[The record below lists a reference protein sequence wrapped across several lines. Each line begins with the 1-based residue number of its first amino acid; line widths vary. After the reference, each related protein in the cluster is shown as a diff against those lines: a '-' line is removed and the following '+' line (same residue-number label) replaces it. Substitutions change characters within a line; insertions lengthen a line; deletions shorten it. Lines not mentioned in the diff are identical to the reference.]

1 MVQQIAAD
9 ELSGLFD
16 SWGLS
21 TVIDENINAPVIPR
35 DTFELLHRAAGIDA
49 RWPIGNAGL
58 IHVYGYLLSTVE
70 TPYGLKRDRWL
81 DGVLAAALG
90 RAPEWFRLEAA
101 DAAGE
106 TVLRRVTDAAL
117 PVLTRDV
124 AGLRLSF
131 DRHAP
136 DGSGVFFRTRVVE
149 VGGAAALIYGVFDG
163 TQMRLITTFPLT
175 SASDEALDALE
186 SEPPRMRYNAATE
199 LLPPGSPLT
208 AT

>member
-21 TVIDENINAPVIPR
+21 TVIDENLDAPVIPR
-35 DTFELLHRAAGIDA
+35 ETFDLLHRAAGIDA

-81 DGVLAAALG
+81 GGVLATALG
-90 RAPEWFRLEAA
+90 RAPEWFRLESA
-101 DAAGE
+101 DAARD

-117 PVLTRDV
+117 PVLTNET

-131 DRHAP
+131 DHHAL
-136 DGSGVFFRTRVVE
+136 DDSGVFFRTRVVE
-149 VGGAAALIYGVFDG
+149 ADGATALVYGVFDG
-163 TQMRLITTFPLT
+163 TNMRLVTAFPLA
-175 SASDEALDALE
+175 SATDEALDALQAE
-186 SEPPRMRYNAATE
+186 EPRMRYNAATE
-199 LLPPGSPLT
+199 LLPPKSPLREN
-208 AT
+208 